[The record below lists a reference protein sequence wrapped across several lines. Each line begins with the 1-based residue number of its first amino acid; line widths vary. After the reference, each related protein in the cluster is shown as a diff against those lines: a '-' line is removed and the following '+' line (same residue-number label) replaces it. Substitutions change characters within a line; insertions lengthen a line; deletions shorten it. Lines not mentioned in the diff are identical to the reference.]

1 MKSWFQARSDHKQLA
16 QKEMSKGQFTKENS
30 NTKQSKSKG
39 VTFVVTYHPLLLHI
53 TLCCYIP
60 PFVEIF
66 SEFD

>member
-1 MKSWFQARSDHKQLA
+1 MKSWFQARSDHKHLS
-16 QKEMSKGQFTKENS
+16 QKEMSKGRFNKENN

-39 VTFVVTYHPLLLHI
+39 VTFVVTYQS
-53 TLCCYIP
+53 

>member
-1 MKSWFQARSDHKQLA
+1 MKSWFQARSDHKHLS
-16 QKEMSKGQFTKENS
+16 QKEMSKGRFNKENS

-39 VTFVVTYHPLLLHI
+39 VTFAVTYQS
-53 TLCCYIP
+53 